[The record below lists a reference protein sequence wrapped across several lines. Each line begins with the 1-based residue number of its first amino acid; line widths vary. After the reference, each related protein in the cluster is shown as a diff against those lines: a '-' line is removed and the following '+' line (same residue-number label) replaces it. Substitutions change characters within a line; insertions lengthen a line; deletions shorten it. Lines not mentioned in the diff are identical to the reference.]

1 MNVLG
6 PATALRVFPRVE
18 SLAPAAARLL
28 ETLLA
33 PRLLSASRVAVRLML
48 SARLMAGAVE
58 RELLLLLL
66 LLLPLERVERSG
78 STVGTPEAVRGT
90 VPSER

>member
-28 ETLLA
+28 ETLLE
-33 PRLLSASRVAVRLML
+33 PRLPSASRVAVRLML

-58 RELLLLLL
+58 RELLLLL